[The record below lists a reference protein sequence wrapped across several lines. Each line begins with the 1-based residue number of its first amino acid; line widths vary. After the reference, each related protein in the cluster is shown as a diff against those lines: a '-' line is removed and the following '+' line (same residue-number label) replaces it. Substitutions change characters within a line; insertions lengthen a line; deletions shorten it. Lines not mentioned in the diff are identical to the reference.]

1 LSDLDGDLLVL
12 SNGEVNLDRYR
23 CAKCSRKPSNAIE
36 ILKGCTC
43 GHRLFRLQLN
53 NNSSVSKEKLSHKTN
68 REMNRQDMGFLTIRE
83 RQVGIYDINVEKLLQ
98 PEMEEE
104 ESPVIAGNNGIY
116 SIRLDSHRKKTI
128 SQQ

>member
-53 NNSSVSKEKLSHKTN
+53 NNSSVIKEKISHSKKLEKHN
-68 REMNRQDMGFLTIRE
+68 FLTIRE

>member
-1 LSDLDGDLLVL
+1 ML

-23 CAKCSRKPSNAIE
+23 CAKCSRKPSDANE

-53 NNSSVSKEKLSHKTN
+53 SHSSESKKKLSHITK

-116 SIRLDSHRKKTI
+116 SIRLDSRRKKTI